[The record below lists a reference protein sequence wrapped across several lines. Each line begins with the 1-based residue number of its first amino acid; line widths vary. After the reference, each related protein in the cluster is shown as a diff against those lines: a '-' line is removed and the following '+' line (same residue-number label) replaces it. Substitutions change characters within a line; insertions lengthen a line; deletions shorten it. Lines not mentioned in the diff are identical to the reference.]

1 MLASV
6 PFLVL
11 TLLVYALI
19 KELRSLHGKCLMS
32 YCFGLILL
40 YLSLSLTQLQI
51 ESLHRIEWL
60 CKTTGYV
67 TYASVL
73 ICFLW
78 LNVMCHDIYST
89 FR

>member
-6 PFLVL
+6 PFLLV
-11 TLLVYALI
+11 TLLVYACI
-19 KELRSLHGKCLMS
+19 DELQNIHGKCLMS

-40 YLSLSLTQLQI
+40 YVNLGLIYLHG
-51 ESLHRIEWL
+51 ESLNRYKYL
-60 CKTTGYV
+60 CKTIGFVAYS
-67 TYASVL
+67 SVL